1 MPYEVCHEFLSRK
14 ISRRL
19 RVLYIKLIWARNSTF
34 HITGESVAAGE
45 FPQERHM
52 QCATPTPRYNYIMDV
67 EQVLKHLITYPS
79 NSKLNKTRNVI
90 NSSRNHIKFR
100 DQERRYRVFGTINM
114 RFL

>member
-19 RVLYIKLIWARNSTF
+19 RVLYIKLNGQGIQPSTLPVSLWQLVSSLKKG
-34 HITGESVAAGE
+34 ICNVR
-45 FPQERHM
+45 P
-52 QCATPTPRYNYIMDV
+52 PTPRYNYIMDV

>member
-1 MPYEVCHEFLSRK
+1 MKFVMNFLVEK
-14 ISRRL
+14 FQEDL
-19 RVLYIKLIWARNSTF
+19 EYCTLNSYGQGIQPFTLPVSLWQLVSSLKKG
-34 HITGESVAAGE
+34 ICNVR
-45 FPQERHM
+45 P
-52 QCATPTPRYNYIMDV
+52 PTPRYNYILDV